1 MVRTILTDDIWQQ
14 IQDTTRCTVTTVQRT
29 VEISWKLSC
38 GKYVQARHGVIFLK
52 NFVLGKLLIIVLIS
66 GQVRDC
72 GISFFRLRG
81 VLDQE
86 WVLIDG
92 SYIRVRQHAS
102 GARNVSE
109 RAIGQ
114 SCGG

>member
-1 MVRTILTDDIWQQ
+1 MVRTLLTDDIS
-14 IQDTTRCTVTTVQRT
+14 TVQRT

-38 GKYVQARHGVIFLK
+38 GSYVQARHGVIFLK
-52 NFVLGKLLIIVLIS
+52 NFVLGKLLIIVLIA

-72 GISFFRLRG
+72 GIIFFRLRG

-102 GARNVSE
+102 GARNISE